1 MLLLKNGSMKT
12 NRLQSRIQK
21 QPTLAELILTVSQ
34 ITQNEELSALIVAD
48 MINSQQVRLGGEFQ
62 GRRVVVS

>member
-1 MLLLKNGSMKT
+1 MKT